1 MLETKEQK
9 KKVFI
14 TIIVLLCIFLPL
26 SICSFILHKMDEK
39 NPRHKL
45 LDNPSH
51 ELKYN
56 GKLYFYG
63 TSGTLLG
70 TYECKNK
77 DGICDYAN
85 NFEDDKLY
93 ALDYHKSENGKVGLI
108 NNRYAFLIDA
118 ETENN
123 AKPFLYDISLNRI
136 LTTYTSVK
144 NYGIGIENEL
154 FIVGNDALKYGVL
167 SLQGDPQVKVKF
179 DFDFLGIANLLNED
193 ENKMMSDLF
202 VGYRDKSW
210 FLLDMNGAILSSA
223 IKEEIVSYNGKNII
237 IKNGNDY
244 DVIDYEDNI
253 VLSGGPYTKL
263 SFTGKYV
270 NILDQNNE
278 FYVYDISTE
287 RTISHPQKVRN
298 TDIITSKIN
307 DSGKLEVI
315 LNEKVIE
322 TVEIS

>member
-51 ELKYN
+51 EFKYN

-63 TSGTLLG
+63 SSGTLLG

-77 DGICDYAN
+77 DAICDYAT

-93 ALDYHKSENGKVGLI
+93 AVDYHQSENAKISII
-108 NNRYAFLIDA
+108 NNRYAFLVDA
-118 ETENN
+118 DSENN
-123 AKPFLYDISLNRI
+123 AKPFLYDIPGNRAY
-136 LTTYTSVK
+136 TTYTSVK
-144 NYGIGIENEL
+144 NYGIGIENDL
-154 FIVGNDALKYGVL
+154 FIVGNDTLKYGVL
-167 SLQGDPQVKVKF
+167 SLQGEPQVKVKF
-179 DFDFLGIANLLNED
+179 DFDFIGIANLLNE
-193 ENKMMSDLF
+193 EEEKIMSDLLI
-202 VGYRDKSW
+202 GYRDQSW

-223 IKEEIVSYNGKNII
+223 IKEQIVSYNGKNII
-237 IKNGNDY
+237 VKTDAGY
-244 DVIDYEDNI
+244 EVVDYEDNLA
-253 VLSGGPYTKL
+253 LSGGPYTKL

-270 NILDQNNE
+270 NIIDQNND
-278 FYVYDISTE
+278 FYVFDLSTE
-287 RTISHPQKVRN
+287 TEITRPQRVRS
-298 TDIITSKIN
+298 TDNITSRIN
-307 DSGKLEVI
+307 ESGKLEVI

-322 TVEIS
+322 TVAIS